1 MTSFK
6 VVNIIYLVVA

>member
-6 VVNIIYLVVA
+6 

>member
-6 VVNIIYLVVA
+6 FKPAL

>member
-6 VVNIIYLVVA
+6 V

>member
-6 VVNIIYLVVA
+6 S

>member
-6 VVNIIYLVVA
+6 SKNEWKKVS